1 MEILALSLYVLWNT
15 LSQKEKESL
24 LLRLSSLLYISAN
37 SSIQVSQNTSCTYF
51 SIHIFVIICFLMY
64 CTDILYSFVSASCSD
79 VSSFLLDLHLA
90 TFGLCWVTISK
101 KFLFCYVILSLCLW
115 VKENFLLTAYSQILN

>member
-64 CTDILYSFVSASCSD
+64 CTDILYSFVSEYCSD